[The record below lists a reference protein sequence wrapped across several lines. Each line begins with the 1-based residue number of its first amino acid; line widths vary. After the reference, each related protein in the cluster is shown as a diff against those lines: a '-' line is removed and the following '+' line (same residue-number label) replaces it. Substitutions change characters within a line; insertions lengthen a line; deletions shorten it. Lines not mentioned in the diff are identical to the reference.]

1 MGDTV
6 CASTGNICDI
16 FLMFEHNVD
25 VDNSDKAKALFAKH
39 GRTCRTAVDAN
50 GRDLPFITSGG
61 ICLYTA
67 QRDESWMSTCTANS
81 GKANLCFC
89 CTPAAP
95 KAPDDCAACDGCL
108 WRGQCRDRTTY
119 RNANP
124 GLCKYN
130 SGTWCAGSSLIQA
143 KPHMLS
149 ESKEAESTAV
159 LSTAATC
166 SGTGDWF
173 LGKEG
178 ENCDT
183 VCASTGN
190 ICDIFLMFEHNVDV
204 DTSDKAKAL

>member
-1 MGDTV
+1 MGTCSGTGDWFLGKEGENCDAV

-25 VDNSDKAKALFAKH
+25 VDTSDKAKALFAKH

-108 WRGQCRDRTTY
+108 WRGQCRDRTHGGY
-119 RNANP
+119 ELQEASRDSSRDERRSPVWLRPAGAPFRLSSRHERHP
-124 GLCKYN
+124 G
-130 SGTWCAGSSLIQA
+130 
-143 KPHMLS
+143 
-149 ESKEAESTAV
+149 
-159 LSTAATC
+159 
-166 SGTGDWF
+166 
-173 LGKEG
+173 
-178 ENCDT
+178 
-183 VCASTGN
+183 
-190 ICDIFLMFEHNVDV
+190 
-204 DTSDKAKAL
+204 